1 MAPKPTY
8 EELEK
13 ENLKLKASVDEL
25 RTFQE
30 KYRAIFN
37 HGFNCLYIH
46 DLEGN
51 FLEANDAAL
60 KLLGYER
67 EEIFGI
73 NFSSLIGEDQLPKA
87 FETLEEIKR
96 TGYESQVVEYE
107 LKRKDGSRIWIDTGG
122 SLIYEK
128 VIPRAILGVARDIT
142 ARKQAEADL
151 QNARDDLENRVM
163 ARTAELT
170 EANRR
175 LEKEIEERRQ
185 MEAALEESEK
195 NYRQLVQSANSIM
208 SRFLRRW
215 NTSAPLKSV

>member
-1 MAPKPTY
+1 M
-8 EELEK
+8 
-13 ENLKLKASVDEL
+13 
-25 RTFQE
+25 
-30 KYRAIFN
+30 
-37 HGFNCLYIH
+37 
-46 DLEGN
+46 
-51 FLEANDAAL
+51 
-60 KLLGYER
+60 
-67 EEIFGI
+67 
-73 NFSSLIGEDQLPKA
+73 
-87 FETLEEIKR
+87 
-96 TGYESQVVEYE
+96 
-107 LKRKDGSRIWIDTGG
+107 
-122 SLIYEK
+122 
-128 VIPRAILGVARDIT
+128 ARDIT

-215 NTSAPLKSV
+215 NSSAPLKSV